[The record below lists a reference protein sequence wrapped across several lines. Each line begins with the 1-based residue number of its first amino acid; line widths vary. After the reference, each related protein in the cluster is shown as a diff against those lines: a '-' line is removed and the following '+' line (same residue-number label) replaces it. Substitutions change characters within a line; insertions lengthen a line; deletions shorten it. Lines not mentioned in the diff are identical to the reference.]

1 MFFCRKWLADDEGDR
16 LIERDLV
23 EDIDYRKQRESSKDL
38 LSNDYFKIIASRNL
52 NSYLLYQINQVSGNS
67 GLAFN
72 ICIDFINSDSQHFS

>member
-38 LSNDYFKIIASRNL
+38 LSKFIISK
-52 NSYLLYQINQVSGNS
+52 SLLPEI
-67 GLAFN
+67 
-72 ICIDFINSDSQHFS
+72 